1 MYANGA
7 AHLLTTSP
15 QNPSVGVSLEI
26 IVCAAFWQHVR
37 RPRGLI
43 PRCIL
48 MYERYLAEVRA
59 GLDDFKSKFP
69 TDDPELRVPIAE
81 LMNIVGET
89 ENIIEGLK
97 YQGYYLKRTLVEAL
111 QPTRP
116 CRLRSSALVS

>member
-1 MYANGA
+1 
-7 AHLLTTSP
+7 
-15 QNPSVGVSLEI
+15 
-26 IVCAAFWQHVR
+26 
-37 RPRGLI
+37 
-43 PRCIL
+43 